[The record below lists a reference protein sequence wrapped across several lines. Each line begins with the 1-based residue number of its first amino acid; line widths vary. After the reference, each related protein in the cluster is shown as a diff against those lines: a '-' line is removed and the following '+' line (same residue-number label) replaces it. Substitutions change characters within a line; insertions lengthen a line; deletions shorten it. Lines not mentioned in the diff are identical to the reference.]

1 MLTLNSKMNQI
12 RWLSFRVTSMIYTEQ
27 EIEERVSKVKGT
39 HIKRNNL
46 RKKLQAETNNEIAH
60 RINVIKKEIRKL
72 KADGFNEQD
81 LRGLYANITKLE
93 LQKL

>member
-1 MLTLNSKMNQI
+1 MI
-12 RWLSFRVTSMIYTEQ
+12 RTAE

-46 RKKLQAETNNEIAH
+46 RRKLIVKSNDEVTR
-60 RINVIKKEIRKL
+60 RIDVIKKEIRKL
-72 KADGFNEQD
+72 KTDGFKEQD

-93 LQKL
+93 IMIL